1 MENCDLNYANSEQIY
16 DQIDKE
22 LVEQFNVSFTDEV
35 RFKIKGLTDQKSA
48 AVIVNELKLPISV
61 DEYVRE
67 SHRKCRQLLGDTD
80 LMPGAEKL
88 LRHLEKHNIPM
99 AVATSSPR
107 DMVAIKTKKHQE
119 IFKVFHH
126 IVCGSGDP
134 EVKDGKPCPDIFL
147 VAAKRFDESP
157 NPGKS
162 AKRFDVSPT
171 PEKCLVFEDAP
182 NGVTAANSAGMQNI
196 LVPDPHVPKAQTLHA
211 TIVLRSLE
219 DFKPESFGLP
229 AFD

>member
-1 MENCDLNYANSEQIY
+1 
-16 DQIDKE
+16 
-22 LVEQFNVSFTDEV
+22 
-35 RFKIKGLTDQKSA
+35 
-48 AVIVNELKLPISV
+48 
-61 DEYVRE
+61 
-67 SHRKCRQLLGDTD
+67 
-80 LMPGAEKL
+80 MPGAEKL

-157 NPGKS
+157 NP
-162 AKRFDVSPT
+162 
-171 PEKCLVFEDAP
+171 EKCLVFEDAP
-182 NGVTAANSAGMQNI
+182 NGVTAANGAGMQSV
-196 LVPDPHVPKAQTLHA
+196 LVPDQHVPQEQTLNA
-211 TIVLRSLE
+211 TLVLKSLE
-219 DFKPESFGLP
+219 DFRPEQFGLP
-229 AFD
+229 AFQWLWERFYKNIRKK